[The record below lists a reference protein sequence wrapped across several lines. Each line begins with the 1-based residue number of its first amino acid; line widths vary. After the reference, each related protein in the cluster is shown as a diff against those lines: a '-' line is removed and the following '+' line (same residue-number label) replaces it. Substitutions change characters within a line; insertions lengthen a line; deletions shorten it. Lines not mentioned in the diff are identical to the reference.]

1 MVRQSVLSI
10 NKSAYWCM
18 ESNGNPS
25 PIHRQL
31 CLEGEGLG
39 NLASSFLFV
48 GLQPRRLL
56 LGPVSFRYIAFELL
70 EVYENR

>member
-1 MVRQSVLSI
+1 MVRHSVLSI

-39 NLASSFLFV
+39 NLASSFCSL
-48 GLQPRRLL
+48 GYSTRRLL
-56 LGPVSFRYIAFELL
+56 LWPVSFVAFIAFELL
-70 EVYENR
+70 EFE